1 MGSFNHHPRIARR
14 WPVVLAQAAGVNLI
28 EEGLGGRLAAGHG
41 DPNMGAHMDGQL
53 GLRIALASH
62 GPIDLMTIMLGTNDL
77 QAHHGKTAAQIAAHV
92 DALVKIALTDELQ
105 DRHGGFEI
113 LLICPPAVIGAGVF
127 VADFTDNVRV
137 SRALPALYAR
147 VATRRAVHFMDAGA
161 HIASS
166 DIDGIHFDKVA
177 HKVLGQAVADQIKG
191 ILT

>member
-1 MGSFNHHPRIARR
+1 MGSLDHHPRLARR
-14 WPVVLAQAAGVNLI
+14 WPVVMAQAAGVNLI

-41 DPNMGAHMDGQL
+41 DPHMDGQL

-62 GPIDLMTIMLGTNDL
+62 GPTDVLTIMLGTNDL
-77 QAHHGKTAAQIAAHV
+77 QAHHGKTAALIAAHV
-92 DALVKIALTDELQ
+92 DALMKIALTDELQ
-105 DRHGGFEI
+105 DRHGRFEI
-113 LLICPPAVIGAGVF
+113 LLICPPAVIGTGVF
-127 VADFTDNVRV
+127 AADFADSVQA

-166 DIDGIHFDKVA
+166 DIDGIHFDKAA
-177 HKVLGQAVADQIKG
+177 HAVLGQAVADQIKG

>member
-1 MGSFNHHPRIARR
+1 M
-14 WPVVLAQAAGVNLI
+14 
-28 EEGLGGRLAAGHG
+28 
-41 DPNMGAHMDGQL
+41 
-53 GLRIALASH
+53 
-62 GPIDLMTIMLGTNDL
+62 
-77 QAHHGKTAAQIAAHV
+77 
-92 DALVKIALTDELQ
+92 KIALTDELQ

-147 VATRRAVHFMDAGA
+147 VATRRAVHFVDAGA

-177 HKVLGQAVADQIKG
+177 HEVLGQAVADQIKG
-191 ILT
+191 ILN